1 MKLEDLQIYKM
12 AMQLGEEVWS
22 LVEPW
27 SYYVK
32 DTLGKQLVRSADS
45 VAANISEGFGR
56 YHYKENLNFCFYSR
70 GSLRETLTWLTKAK
84 YRNLITLEKFEEL
97 SQLCET
103 LSVKLNNYIKTIGK
117 AGKVQ
122 L

>member
-45 VAANISEGFGR
+45 VAAI
-56 YHYKENLNFCFYSR
+56 YQKVLDD
-70 GSLRETLTWLTKAK
+70 
-84 YRNLITLEKFEEL
+84 II
-97 SQLCET
+97 
-103 LSVKLNNYIKTIGK
+103 IKKT
-117 AGKVQ
+117 
-122 L
+122 